1 MSSKKRKEEEED
13 EKYLDEK
20 VPLWRNFQNDVNTC
34 WELCIICRLTN
45 QKSSIILKCI
55 RAGLDDSFFNRNLIF
70 IALEKQDIEV
80 LSELIDRKTL
90 NPEDYL
96 RICVLS
102 EYYYSF
108 RFLLSKTENKDLKKQ
123 LLQMAVNVNRP
134 SIVQLLIDQGVEIF
148 NLKLNHNDDIESLIL
163 LKNEQRKKLL
173 VLLNY
178 HLIEELSEI
187 VCNLYN

>member
-1 MSSKKRKEEEED
+1 MASKKRKEEDD

-20 VPLWRNFQNDVNTC
+20 VPLWRNFQNDVNIC

-55 RAGLDDSFFNRNLIF
+55 RAGLDESFFNRNLIY

-90 NPEDYL
+90 NPEDHL
-96 RICVLS
+96 KTCILNL
-102 EYYYSF
+102 YYYSF
-108 RFLLSKTENKDLKKQ
+108 RFLLSKTENKDLKKE

-134 SIVQLLIDQGVEIF
+134 SIVQLLIDQGVDIF